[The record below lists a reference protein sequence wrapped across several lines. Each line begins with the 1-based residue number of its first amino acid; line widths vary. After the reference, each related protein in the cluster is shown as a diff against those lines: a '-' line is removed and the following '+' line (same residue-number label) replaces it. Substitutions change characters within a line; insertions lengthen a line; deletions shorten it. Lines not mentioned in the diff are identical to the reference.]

1 MKQKFDLAV
10 EARAVGK
17 STCRALR
24 NERKIPANIY
34 GAIKNQNIY
43 LNESDVLK
51 YNTRKFDNT
60 LFTLKSSLPEANG
73 KIALIKSV
81 DVNPLSRKPVHVDLY
96 ALDLTKT
103 VRVSVEI
110 KVEGKPLGLADG
122 GLLNIVQ
129 RELEIEVLPN
139 DIPENITID
148 VSHLGVGD
156 SFHVSELKLAP
167 GVKVL
172 SAPELTIAVVNLIE
186 DEVVAPAAAAAT
198 ATPATATAATAAAPA
213 KDAKTP
219 AAKAPAKDAKA
230 PAAKPAGD
238 KKK

>member
-103 VRVSVEI
+103 VRVSVEV

-167 GVKVL
+167 GVKVI

-186 DEVVAPAAAAAT
+186 DEVVAPAAVAAT
-198 ATPATATAATAAAPA
+198 AAAPATATAAAPA

>member
-17 STCRALR
+17 GTCRALR

-186 DEVVAPAAAAAT
+186 DEVVAPTAAAAT
-198 ATPATATAATAAAPA
+198 ATAATATAATAAAPA

>member
-96 ALDLTKT
+96 ALDLTKA

-139 DIPENITID
+139 DIPESIIID

-186 DEVVAPAAAAAT
+186 DEVVTPAAVAAT
-198 ATPATATAATAAAPA
+198 ATAATATAATAAAPA